1 MRLILSRS
9 AAYFRSPGPQSH
21 PNDRPSAKMLCFIII
36 YRKYK
41 FKKNRC
47 IPLPLAGEGKG
58 IAFMN
63 GNPMMTEKSGFACI
77 PFSLSETGKRNKG
90 IPQSADLLQVLSG
103 YAA

>member
-58 IAFMN
+58 IEDCVYEWQSNDDREVGIRMHSVFPFGN
-63 GNPMMTEKSGFACI
+63 GKTE
-77 PFSLSETGKRNKG
+77 
-90 IPQSADLLQVLSG
+90 
-103 YAA
+103 